1 MRRRACDRISP
12 TIKRSSSWPSPTRST
27 RSIPRSRKCWGRAH
41 RRSSRMA
48 SHPLD
53 NMIWNALAGPQAHLG
68 DSNGKERRFA
78 PEKSIFAAAVRPHE
92 SLDGLIEI
100 IPDGGRAGLV
110 TTAPLTLPPDLVAM
124 ATGEVVHLTA
134 EQFKPIPTDSVVY
147 REH

>member
-1 MRRRACDRISP
+1 MPRRACGRISP
-12 TIKRSSSWPSPTRST
+12 TIRQSNSWPSRTRST

-41 RRSSRMA
+41 RRTSRMA

-68 DSNGKERRFA
+68 VSNGKARRFD
-78 PEKSIFAAAVRPHE
+78 PEISIFAAVERPLE
-92 SLDGLIEI
+92 SLDGVSEI
-100 IPDGGRAGLV
+100 IPDGGRAGRV
-110 TTAPLTLPPDLVAM
+110 TTAPLTLPPDLEAM
-124 ATGEVVHLTA
+124 ATGEVVQLTA